1 MKWFV
6 TNRQLMS
13 VKNFTSLL
21 LRTAKKNRY
30 DSRALRGTRCELKK
44 RVLLLLIKSTNVS
57 LEERASVVVA

>member
-44 RVLLLLIKSTNVS
+44 RVLLMIKSTNVS